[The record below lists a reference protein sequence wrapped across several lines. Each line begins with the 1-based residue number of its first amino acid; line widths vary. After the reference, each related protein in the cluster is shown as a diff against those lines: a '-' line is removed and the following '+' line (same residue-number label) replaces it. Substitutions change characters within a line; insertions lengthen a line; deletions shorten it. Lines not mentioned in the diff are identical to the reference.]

1 MLSFMPAFRMNYLVQ
16 AIGVSAAFIVTPV
29 AYGQSSAHYVA
40 TSVRAQPTS
49 DVRNAEHNR
58 LTEAN
63 VDPVV
68 AAIRAYRTG
77 EAPRIVSVAGV
88 LVHPF
93 GHGLP
98 ELRCAPLRACVI
110 ELEPGEHITGEP
122 AAGDRVRWI
131 IDSSKAG
138 PDGNTTLIVVKPKDC
153 NISTNL
159 VIPTDRRIYD
169 LDLDAPSCGRGAS
182 TNPKPEYTRH
192 IRFYYPDAPVDATS
206 TSVAEQ
212 TSATVGWN
220 SAYRIKRDRRGL
232 FGLFGH
238 KPVDFPWQPSRI
250 ADDGAHVYIAL
261 PATATQY
268 ASPVL
273 YAIEDDGSR
282 TIVNYAVR
290 RDGYVTDRIFHR
302 GILVLTSGFRE
313 QRLEFENRAWGHR
326 RSSKEVH

>member
-1 MLSFMPAFRMNYLVQ
+1 MMFSFTPIIRLKSMVRVAGCVAPFV
-16 AIGVSAAFIVTPV
+16 VTLA
-29 AYGQSSAHYVA
+29 AYGQSAARYVA
-40 TSVRAQPTS
+40 TSARSSIPGQ
-49 DVRNAEHNR
+49 VRNENPRPSSEDADVI
-58 LTEAN
+58 A
-63 VDPVV
+63 
-68 AAIRAYRTG
+68 AAIRAYRAG
-77 EAPRIVSVAGV
+77 EAPRVLTVAGV

-93 GHGLP
+93 GHGTP

-110 ELEPGEHITGEP
+110 ELESGEHITGEP

-138 PDGNTTLIVVKPKDC
+138 PDGTTTLIVVKPKDC

-169 LDLDAPSCGRGAS
+169 LDLDAPSCGKGSS

-192 IRFYYPDAPVDATS
+192 IRFYYPDAPLADGVDANPVERTA
-206 TSVAEQ
+206 VNL
-212 TSATVGWN
+212 N

-261 PATATQY
+261 PPSAAQY
-268 ASPVL
+268 AAPVL
-273 YAIEDDGSR
+273 YAIEEDGSR
-282 TIVNYAVR
+282 TIVNYTVCH
-290 RDGYVTDRIFHR
+290 DGYVTDRTFHR
-302 GILVLTSGFRE
+302 GVLVLTSGSHE
-313 QRLEFENRAWGHR
+313 QHLEFENQVWGQR
-326 RSSKEVH
+326 RSSKEIR